1 MGMQK
6 LNRMPKDAFHYPRYA
21 IPQFDD
27 TTAALPTTFYWCSVV
42 SIGLSRTIFKINGKI
57 CSYAH
62 TKFPP
67 PYIQCPTHVFR
78 WNFVMAVGLKELKD
92 AHIRLRKV

>member
-27 TTAALPTTFYWCSVV
+27 TTAALPTTFYWCSIV

-57 CSYAH
+57 C
-62 TKFPP
+62 
-67 PYIQCPTHVFR
+67 THKISTPIHSMPHS
-78 WNFVMAVGLKELKD
+78 WGSAGIL
-92 AHIRLRKV
+92 